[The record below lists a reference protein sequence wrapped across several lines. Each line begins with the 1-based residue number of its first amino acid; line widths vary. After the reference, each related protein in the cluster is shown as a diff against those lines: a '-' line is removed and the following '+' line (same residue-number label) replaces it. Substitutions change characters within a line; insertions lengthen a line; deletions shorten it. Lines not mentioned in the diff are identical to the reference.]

1 MTPCSFIGII
11 FTAAWRRL
19 ILEFVQKKK
28 KKKSHHTANDM
39 MEPADIETYL
49 WIVVENQESQRPSR
63 NLVCVREG

>member
-1 MTPCSFIGII
+1 MTPGSFISIAA
-11 FTAAWRRL
+11 AAWRSL
-19 ILEFVQKKK
+19 ILEFVQKKKK